1 MNQKRLIV
9 NADDFGQSTGIN
21 KGIIHAHENGIVTS
35 ASLMVRYPAVTE
47 AVTYSKSHKNLGV
60 GLHLDLGEWYYSNG
74 QWKVLYA
81 VVNMEDIE
89 AVRNEI
95 NRQLDTFRQLTGKN
109 PTHIDS
115 HQHVHL
121 RDNILP
127 VAKDVARQLN
137 ITLRRQ
143 SNKVNYVGDFY
154 GQAED
159 GSHYLQAISVDALQI
174 VISRI
179 IEGIT
184 EIACHPGF
192 ADDMQTMYKNER
204 QIEVQTLCDQRIIE
218 AVIKSGIELGTFEN
232 ISF

>member
-21 KGIIHAHENGIVTS
+21 KGIIQAHENGIVTS
-35 ASLMVRYPAVTE
+35 ASLMVRYPAAAE
-47 AVTYSKSHKNLGV
+47 AVNYSKSHKNLGV

-74 QWKVLYA
+74 QWKVLYV

-89 AVRNEI
+89 AIRDEI
-95 NRQLDTFRQLTGKN
+95 YRQLDTFRQLTGKN

-127 VAKDVARQLN
+127 IAKDVAHELN
-137 ITLRRQ
+137 VTLRRQ

-159 GSHYLQAISVDALQI
+159 GSPYLQAIGVEALLN
-174 VISRI
+174 VIS
-179 IEGIT
+179 GIT
-184 EIACHPGF
+184 AEISEIACHPGF
-192 ADDMQTMYKNER
+192 ADDMQTMYKIER
-204 QIEVQTLCDQRIIE
+204 KIEVQTLCDRRIIA
-218 AVIKSGIELGTFEN
+218 AVIRSGIKLGTFEH